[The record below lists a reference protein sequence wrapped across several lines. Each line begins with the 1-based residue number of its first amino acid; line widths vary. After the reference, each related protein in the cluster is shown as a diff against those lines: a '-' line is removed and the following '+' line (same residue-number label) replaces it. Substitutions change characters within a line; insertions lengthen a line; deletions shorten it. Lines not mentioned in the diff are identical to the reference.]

1 MAKPKILVVDDEA
14 AIRFAIRDFLELNG
28 YDVDEAETCV
38 EAEAKYR
45 RDVYDLV
52 TLDYS
57 LQDGN
62 ALDLLPRLKAIDAG
76 VPILLLM
83 AHGSIELAVRS
94 IQLGAE
100 QFLVKPLNLPA
111 LLVVLDRTVE
121 NQRNR
126 RKELANATRD
136 QPRRSLDLFLGLSPA
151 IRRME
156 EQAHRAAS
164 AESPILIQGE
174 TGTGKSELA
183 RWLHRHSSR
192 ASESMLELNC
202 GGFTR
207 EFLETELFGHEKG
220 AFTGAVTA
228 KVGLLE
234 AAHRGTVFLDEI
246 GDMDLQIQ
254 PKLLKALE
262 EKRFRRLGDIHD
274 RKVDFRL
281 IAATHQNLE
290 VLVQERLFRADLF
303 YRVSAI
309 QLVMPPLTERVED
322 IPALAQNL
330 MNRLTDEW
338 GRDPVLFTK
347 AALLQLQ
354 KHGWPGNIRELRNV
368 LERALLG
375 ATGPS
380 IQDADLDFASSPR
393 SGGAVETPASSH
405 LTLREVERN
414 HISLVLRE
422 EGGHV
427 ERTAK
432 RLNIPRST
440 LYQKIKAYGLESS
453 R

>member
-1 MAKPKILVVDDEA
+1 MAKTRLLVVDDDA
-14 AIRFAIRDFLELNG
+14 AVRFALRDFLEQSG
-28 YDVDEAETCV
+28 YEVEEAASCA

-52 TLDYS
+52 TLDYA
-57 LQDGN
+57 LPDGN
-62 ALDLLPRLKAIDAG
+62 ALDLLPRLKAVDAG
-76 VPILLLM
+76 VPIVLVT
-83 AHGSIELAVRS
+83 AYGSIELAVRS

-100 QFLVKPLNLPA
+100 QFLVKPLDLA
-111 LLVVLDRTVE
+111 SLRLVLDRTVE

-126 RKELANATRD
+126 RKELANAARD
-136 QPRRSLDLFLGLSPA
+136 QPGRALDLFLGFSQA
-151 IRRME
+151 IRKAE
-156 EQAHRAAS
+156 EKARQAAG

-192 ASESMLELNC
+192 SLEPMLELNC

-220 AFTGAVTA
+220 AFTGAVAA

-262 EKRFRRLGDIHD
+262 EKRFRRLGDVHD

-290 VLVQERLFRADLF
+290 ALVQERLFRADLF

-309 QLVMPPLTERVED
+309 QLVMPPLAERVED
-322 IPALAQNL
+322 IPGLAQNL
-330 MNRLTDEW
+330 MDRLTDDW
-338 GRDPVLFTK
+338 GREPVGFTK
-347 AALLQLQ
+347 AALVQLQ
-354 KHGWPGNIRELRNV
+354 KHSWPGNIRELRNV
-368 LERALLG
+368 LERALLRVSDG
-375 ATGPS
+375 RIDEDT
-380 IQDADLDFASSPR
+380 LDFASHPR
-393 SGGAVETPASSH
+393 SLPGESGFATH
-405 LTLREVERN
+405 LTLREVERL
-414 HISLVLRE
+414 HIANVLRE
-422 EGGHV
+422 ESGHV
-427 ERTAK
+427 ERAAR

>member
-14 AIRFAIRDFLELNG
+14 AIRFAIRDFLEQNG
-28 YDVDEAETCV
+28 YEVEEARTCA
-38 EAEAKYR
+38 EADAKYR

-57 LQDGN
+57 LPDGN
-62 ALDLLPRLKAIDAG
+62 ALELLPRLKAVDAG
-76 VPILLLM
+76 VPIILLT
-83 AHGSIELAVRS
+83 AHGTIELAVRS

-136 QPRRSLDLFLGLSPA
+136 QPRRELDLFLGFSPV
-151 IRRME
+151 IRRLE
-156 EQAHRAAS
+156 EQARRAAG

-192 ASESMLELNC
+192 AGEPMLELNC

-220 AFTGAVTA
+220 AFTGAVAA

-246 GDMDLQIQ
+246 GDMDPQIQ

-262 EKRFRRLGDIHD
+262 EKRFRRLGEVHD
-274 RKVDFRL
+274 RKVDFRM

-290 VLVQERLFRADLF
+290 TLVQERLFRADLF

-309 QLVMPPLTERVED
+309 QLAMPPLAERSED

-338 GRDPVLFTK
+338 GREQAGFTK
-347 AALLQLQ
+347 GALLLLQ
-354 KHGWPGNIRELRNV
+354 KHTWPGNIRELRNV
-368 LERALLG
+368 LERALLEVRDG
-375 ATGPS
+375 FIEEG
-380 IQDADLDFASSPR
+380 DLDFASSPR
-393 SGGAVETPASSH
+393 AGAEAGFSTQ
-405 LTLREVERN
+405 LTLREVERL
-414 HISLVLRE
+414 HIANVLRE

-427 ERTAK
+427 ERAAK

-440 LYQKIKAYGLESS
+440 LYQKIKAHGLESS

>member
-1 MAKPKILVVDDEA
+1 MAKPRILVVDDEP
-14 AIRFAIRDFLELNG
+14 AIRFAIRDFLELHG
-28 YDVDEAETCV
+28 YGVEEGASCA

-57 LQDGN
+57 LPDGN
-62 ALDLLPRLKAIDAG
+62 ALDLLPRLKAVDAG
-76 VPILLLM
+76 VPIILLT

-111 LLVVLDRTVE
+111 LLTVLDRTVE

-126 RKELANATRD
+126 RRELANAARD
-136 QPRRSLDLFLGLSPA
+136 QPRRALDLFLGPSPA
-151 IRRME
+151 IQRIAA
-156 EQAHRAAS
+156 QARRAAA
-164 AESPILIQGE
+164 AESPILITGA

-192 ASESMLELNC
+192 AAEAMLELNC

-220 AFTGAVTA
+220 AFTGAVAA

-262 EKRFRRLGDIHD
+262 EKRFRRLGEVHD

-281 IAATHQNLE
+281 IAATHQDLE
-290 VLVQERLFRADLF
+290 RLVQEKLFRADLF

-309 QLVMPPLTERVED
+309 QLVMPPLAERLED

-347 AALLQLQ
+347 GALLQLQ

-375 ATGPS
+375 AGHGS
-380 IQDADLDFASSPR
+380 IGEADLDFASSPR
-393 SGGAVETPASSH
+393 SGAAGTPASH

-414 HISLVLRE
+414 HIEAVLRE

-427 ERTAK
+427 ERAAR

-440 LYQKIKAYGLESS
+440 LYQKIKAHGL
-453 R
+453 